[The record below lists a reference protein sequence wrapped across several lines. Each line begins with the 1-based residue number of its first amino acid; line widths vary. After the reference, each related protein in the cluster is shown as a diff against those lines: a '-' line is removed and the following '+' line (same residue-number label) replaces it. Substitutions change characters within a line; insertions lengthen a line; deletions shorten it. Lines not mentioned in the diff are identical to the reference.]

1 MGSQRARHDWVTKH
15 STNSLNSLTGDNRA
29 QGHRGNKMIS
39 LRDLWKNNRRPSICI
54 SGVSEKNASRAKTAC
69 KETIAEN
76 FPNMANNINSQI
88 SRN

>member
-1 MGSQRARHDWVTKH
+1 MTEHRVTEKTYRKNEM
-15 STNSLNSLTGDNRA
+15 S
-29 QGHRGNKMIS
+29 S
-39 LRDLWKNNRRPSICI
+39 LRDLWKKNRRPSICI
-54 SGVSEKNASRAKTAC
+54 SGVSEKNVSRAKTVC